1 MIQRPRMQATSTKTT
16 KKTSALNLIR
26 SILLLCVLV
35 SGTQPLS
42 AQELTPRRWSH
53 LPMNLNIFGVGYVY
67 TKADIYLDPVL
78 QVEDLKLEMNTVAMR
93 YIRTGKFLGKS
104 ARFELGQGYQDG
116 TWDGLLEGKH
126 ATAHRQGFTD
136 TLLRVSTI
144 LYGAPPLE
152 GKEFK
157 EYRKSV
163 ADCETLVGAAI
174 IVQLPTGDYSN
185 DQLINLGTNRFTFR
199 PQLGVVHQ
207 RGRWTYEVSGA
218 VWMFTD
224 NDDFWKGTEREQAPF
239 YTIQGHL
246 IYTFR
251 PGLWLSSSVGYGYG
265 AQNTINGDVK
275 DDRGENLAFAL
286 AAGYSISR
294 NMGFK
299 LAYIGTRTQTD
310 KGFDSDS
317 VAVAFSVIW

>member
-1 MIQRPRMQATSTKTT
+1 MIQRPHMPNSSTTT
-16 KKTSALNLIR
+16 HPRWIL
-26 SILLLCVLV
+26 SILILGALA
-35 SGTQPLS
+35 SGVNTLS

-53 LPMNLNIFGVGYVY
+53 LPTNLNVIGGGYAY
-67 TKADIYLDPVL
+67 THADIYLDPVL
-78 QVEDLKLEMNTVAMR
+78 QVENLELEMNTVAFR
-93 YIRTGKFLGKS
+93 YIRTSQILGKS
-104 ARFELGQGYQDG
+104 TRFELGQGYQDG
-116 TWDGLLEGKH
+116 TWDGLLEGKP
-126 ATAHRQGFTD
+126 AKAHRRGLTD

-157 EYRKSV
+157 AYRQSV
-163 ADCETLVGAAI
+163 ADCETLVGAAL
-174 IVQLPTGDYSN
+174 IVNLPTGDYSN
-185 DQLINLGTNRFTFR
+185 DQLINLGSNRFTFR
-199 PQLGVVHQ
+199 PQLGIVHQ
-207 RGRWTYEVSGA
+207 RAHWTYEVSGA
-218 VWMFTD
+218 IWYFTE
-224 NDDFWKGTEREQAPF
+224 NDDFWKGSKREQDPF

-251 PGLWLSSSVGYGYG
+251 PGLWLSSSIGYGYG
-265 AQNTINGDVK
+265 AQNTINDDVK

-286 AAGYSISR
+286 AGGFSISR

-317 VAVAFSVIW
+317 LALSFSVIW